1 MDLSYNALTTLPDE
15 VFDDLTA
22 LTELQL
28 YSNALTTLPAGVFDD
43 LTMLTELN
51 LNSNALTTLPD
62 GVFDNLTAL
71 ETLVLGNNRLT
82 TLPAGVFDDLTG
94 VRILLLGNNGL
105 TTLRARVF
113 DGLTALTDLS
123 LNSNALTTLPDGVFN
138 DLTGLANLYLRDNP
152 GAPFAPTADALPDNG
167 AVPTA
172 GGDVTLDGSGSDG
185 GPWGA
190 NVIYSWALTSP
201 ASGVTVRFDNHGSA
215 TPVVTIPALAAGVE
229 LTFTLAVSGR
239 GIGNNARGAASATD
253 TATLTVTATPTPA
266 PTPVPTPTP
275 TPVPTPTTGG
285 SPPAVPANQ
294 RYEYD
299 GSAIVL
305 TWDASADAAS
315 YTVYYD
321 DFFDSSCRLGS
332 SGPSFCDE
340 LATDLAATNYTHTDP
355 DASRNYYWVVA
366 CNNYGCSE
374 INSANPA
381 QLGGSPPVAPA
392 NQRYE
397 YDGSAIVLTW
407 DASADAASYTVYYD
421 DFFDSSCRL
430 GSSGP
435 SFCDEL
441 ATELTATSY
450 THTDP
455 DTSRNYYW
463 VVACN
468 NYGCSEINSANP
480 AQLGGSPPV
489 APANQRYEYDGSAIV
504 LTWDAPADAA
514 SYTVYYD
521 DFFDSSCRLG
531 SSGPS
536 FCDGLATELAA
547 TSYTHTDPDTSR
559 NYYWVVACNNYGCS
573 EIDSANPAQLGGSPP
588 VAPANQRYE
597 YDGSAIVLTWDASAD
612 AESYT
617 LYYDDFFDSS
627 CRLGSSGPSFCDELA
642 TELTATSYT
651 HTDPDDSHNYYW
663 VVACNNYGCS
673 EIDSANPAR
682 SGGTAEDT
690 TEEPP
695 DEGAPEPVAD
705 GDLMTEAVV
714 EGRIVAR
721 LLDDRRIEFGF
732 QPVGG
737 ERILPSSR
745 YFPVE
750 SVGRWLVS
758 SPVEHN
764 GETLGRITAQ
774 RLEDGRVEFGFIPAG
789 GERLL
794 PSSRYFP
801 ANARVDRWLRS
812 SVIEFTPE

>member
-1 MDLSYNALTTLPDE
+1 MHKFRRWRLSLAVAALWL
-15 VFDDLTA
+15 V
-22 LTELQL
+22 
-28 YSNALTTLPAGVFDD
+28 V
-43 LTMLTELN
+43 LTML
-51 LNSNALTTLPD
+51 SCS
-62 GVFDNLTAL
+62 G
-71 ETLVLGNNRLT
+71 GGGYGGGYG
-82 TLPAGVFDDLTG
+82 AG
-94 VRILLLGNNGL
+94 
-105 TTLRARVF
+105 
-113 DGLTALTDLS
+113 
-123 LNSNALTTLPDGVFN
+123 
-138 DLTGLANLYLRDNP
+138 Y
-152 GAPFAPTADALPDNG
+152 GAG
-167 AVPTA
+167 Y
-172 GGDVTLDGSGSDG
+172 GSGIGSG
-185 GPWGA
+185 G
-190 NVIYSWALTSP
+190 
-201 ASGVTVRFDNHGSA
+201 GS
-215 TPVVTIPALAAGVE
+215 
-229 LTFTLAVSGR
+229 
-239 GIGNNARGAASATD
+239 GIGSGGGSPEQPGPP
-253 TATLTVTATPTPA
+253 TVAPTATPT
-266 PTPVPTPTP
+266 
-275 TPVPTPTTGG
+275 
-285 SPPAVPANQ
+285 
-294 RYEYD
+294 
-299 GSAIVL
+299 
-305 TWDASADAAS
+305 
-315 YTVYYD
+315 
-321 DFFDSSCRLGS
+321 
-332 SGPSFCDE
+332 
-340 LATDLAATNYTHTDP
+340 
-355 DASRNYYWVVA
+355 
-366 CNNYGCSE
+366 
-374 INSANPA
+374 
-381 QLGGSPPVAPA
+381 APA

-455 DTSRNYYW
+455 DASRNYYW

-468 NYGCSEINSANP
+468 NYGCSDIDSANP

-489 APANQRYEYDGSAIV
+489 APTNQRYAYDGSAIV
-504 LTWDAPADAA
+504 LTWDASADAA

-521 DFFDSSCRLG
+521 DFFGSNCRLG

-536 FCDGLATELAA
+536 FCDELATELTV
-547 TSYTHTDPDTSR
+547 TSYTHTDPDDSH

-573 EIDSANPAQLGGSPP
+573 EIDSANPARSSGTAEDPTEEPPDEGTPEPVANGGLMTEAVVGARSGGSPP
-588 VAPANQRYE
+588 AAPINQRYE

-612 AESYT
+612 GASYT
-617 LYYDDFFDSS
+617 VYYDDFFDSS

-642 TELTATSYT
+642 TELTVTSYT

-682 SGGTAEDT
+682 SGGTAEDP

-695 DEGAPEPVAD
+695 DEGTPEPVAN

-721 LLDDRRIEFGF
+721 LLDDGRIEFGF

-758 SPVEHN
+758 SPVEHS

-801 ANARVDRWLRS
+801 ANASVDRWLRS
-812 SVIEFTPE
+812 SVIELTPE